1 METKFTKG
9 NWVIEST
16 KMKGTEIVVQTVV
29 KTNLPIDG
37 LKSPIICDIYGY
49 MTEEGKSNAR
59 LIADAGTTANK
70 CGLLPS
76 ELLAQRDDLLEALIS
91 ILEKSEPAL
100 EHCYQQYSET
110 IDVVIKAKQAIKKA
124 TEI

>member
-29 KTNLPIDG
+29 KTDLPIDE
-37 LKSPIICDIYGY
+37 LKSHIICDIYGY
-49 MTEEGKSNAR
+49 MTEEGKSNAK
-59 LIADAGTTANK
+59 LIAAA
-70 CGLLPS
+70 P
-76 ELLAQRDDLLEALIS
+76 ELLEVLIELQES
-91 ILEKSEPAL
+91 TYYWSE
-100 EHCYQQYSET
+100 Y
-110 IDVVIKAKQAIKKA
+110 DVPIGIVDRINNAIKKA

>member
-1 METKFTKG
+1 MEAKFTKG

-49 MTEEGKSNAR
+49 MTEEGKSNAK
-59 LIADAGTTANK
+59 LIAAA
-70 CGLLPS
+70 P
-76 ELLAQRDDLLEALIS
+76 DLLEAIIELYDS
-91 ILEKSEPAL
+91 LQDGYTSKCLPKVR
-100 EHCYQQYSET
+100 T
-110 IDVVIKAKQAIKKA
+110 AIKNA

>member
-1 METKFTKG
+1 MEAKFTKG

-49 MTEEGKSNAR
+49 MTEEGKSNAK
-59 LIADAGTTANK
+59 LIAAA
-70 CGLLPS
+70 P
-76 ELLAQRDDLLEALIS
+76 DLLEAIIELYDS
-91 ILEKSEPAL
+91 LPDGYTSKCLPKVR
-100 EHCYQQYSET
+100 T
-110 IDVVIKAKQAIKKA
+110 AINKA

>member
-1 METKFTKG
+1 MEAKLTKG

-29 KTNLPIDG
+29 KTNLPIDE

-49 MTEEGKSNAR
+49 MTEEGKSNAK

-110 IDVVIKAKQAIKKA
+110 
-124 TEI
+124 T

>member
-37 LKSPIICDIYGY
+37 LKSPIICDIYGH
-49 MTEEGKSNAR
+49 MTEEGKSNAK

-76 ELLAQRDDLLEALIS
+76 ELLEQRDYLLDAV
-91 ILEKSEPAL
+91 KSFLYAIEDSTSKT
-100 EHCYQQYSET
+100 ESFEET
-110 IDVVIKAKQAIKKA
+110 YNLSKLAIKKI
-124 TEI
+124 TE